1 MLFEAD
7 TLMLFRECITMEMVM
22 EANEFILSRR
32 EERNGPPLANSSGKG
47 QVPEKAGD
55 RGTLT
60 LDATCAPSHIYSSI
74 SPC

>member
-1 MLFEAD
+1 
-7 TLMLFRECITMEMVM
+7 M